1 MNALKLAMIAD
12 DLTGANDSGV
22 QLARYGLNTSVLF
35 ELDETAIHQDAVV
48 IDTDSRWLPPSQA
61 YDKVKEAAKVLKSG
75 SFDVI
80 YKKVDSTLRG
90 NLGTEID
97 ALYEVFQ
104 PDFVVI
110 APAYPKNGRTTVKGI
125 HYLHGKPLS
134 ETEIARDPKT
144 PVLDSYIPSIV
155 QNQSEQP
162 TASVTYEELRSGYE
176 AVQAKLKQ
184 CHEDQIRYI
193 VFDAEQEEDLRL
205 IVQTMSRS
213 GYSVC
218 WVGSAGLAN
227 YLPEIYGLQT
237 KQIELDI
244 PRDQKPVLLVVGSVS
259 PTTRKQLDMVVKQ
272 PHIKGMEMR
281 SSSLVADEGSRQA
294 EMQRVFEEAK
304 RALEDQHDIA
314 LFSSGTPE
322 DIEEAQRLGKKN
334 GMDESAVSNSISAAL
349 GTVTSWLIEACE
361 WKGMVLTGGDTA
373 KQVCTQLGV
382 TGFHLIAEVEIG
394 IPLGR
399 TIGAKPM
406 YAITKAGAF
415 GTELSLLNSIQKLKG
430 E

>member
-1 MNALKLAMIAD
+1 MLKLAMIAD

-35 ELDETAIHQDAVV
+35 ELDETAFDQDAVV
-48 IDTDSRWLPPSQA
+48 IDTDSRWLPQSQA
-61 YDKVKEAAKVLKSG
+61 YDKVKKASQVLKSG

-97 ALYEVFQ
+97 ALYDVFH

-110 APAYPKNGRTTVKGI
+110 APAYPRNGRTTVKGI
-125 HYLHGKPLS
+125 HYLYGKPLG

-144 PVLDSYIPSIV
+144 PVRDSYIPSIV
-155 QNQSEQP
+155 QGQSERP
-162 TASVTYEELRSGYE
+162 VALVTYEELRSGFE
-176 AVQAKLKQ
+176 QVQAKLKQ
-184 CHEDQIRYI
+184 CREDQIRYI
-193 VFDAEQEEDLRL
+193 VFDAEREEDLRL
-205 IVQTMSRS
+205 IVQLMSRS
-213 GYSVC
+213 GHSVC

-227 YLPEIYGLQT
+227 YLPEVYGLQP
-237 KQIELDI
+237 KRIELDI
-244 PRDQKPVLLVVGSVS
+244 PRDPKPVLLVAGSVS
-259 PTTRKQLDMVVKQ
+259 STTRKQLDIVLEQ
-272 PHIKGMEMR
+272 PHIKGIEMR
-281 SSSLVADEGSRQA
+281 SSFLVADEASREA
-294 EMQRVFEEAK
+294 EMQRVYEQAK
-304 RALEDQHDIA
+304 RALEDQVDIA
-314 LFSSGTPE
+314 LFSSGRPE

-349 GTVTSWLIEACE
+349 GTVTSRLTEACE
-361 WKGMVLTGGDTA
+361 VKGLVLTGGDTA
-373 KQVCTQLGV
+373 KQVCMQLGV
-382 TGFHLIAEVEIG
+382 TGFHLIAEVETG

-399 TIGAKPM
+399 TIGSRPM

-415 GTELSLLNSIQKLKG
+415 GTDLSLLNSIQKLKG

>member
-1 MNALKLAMIAD
+1 MIAD

-35 ELDETAIHQDAVV
+35 KLDETAIDQEAVV
-48 IDTDSRWLPPSQA
+48 IDTDSRWLLPNQA
-61 YDKVKEAAKVLKSG
+61 YDKVKAASQVLKSG

-90 NLGTEID
+90 NLGAEID
-97 ALYEVFQ
+97 ALYEAFQ

-144 PVLDSYIPSIV
+144 PVRDSYIPSIV
-155 QNQSEQP
+155 QNQSERP
-162 TASVTYEELRSGYE
+162 MALVTYEELRSGFDQ
-176 AVQAKLKQ
+176 VQVKLKQ
-184 CHEDQIRYI
+184 CQEDQIRYI
-193 VFDAEQEEDLRL
+193 IFDAEQEEDLRL

-213 GYSVC
+213 GHSVC

-227 YLPEIYGLQT
+227 YLPEVYGLEP
-237 KQIELDI
+237 KQIKLDI
-244 PRDQKPVLLVVGSVS
+244 PLDEKPVVLVVGSVS
-259 PTTRKQLDMVVKQ
+259 PTTRKQLDIVVEQ
-272 PHIKGMEMR
+272 PHIKGIELR
-281 SSSLVADEGSRQA
+281 SSLLVADEGSRNT
-294 EMQRVFEEAK
+294 EIQRGYEEAK
-304 RALEDQHDIA
+304 RALENQVDIA
-314 LFSSGTPE
+314 LFSSGRPE

-349 GTVTSWLIEACE
+349 GTVTSRLIEACE
-361 WKGMVLTGGDTA
+361 LKGLVLTGGDTA

-382 TGFHLIAEVEIG
+382 TGFQLIAEVETG

-415 GTELSLLNSIQKLKG
+415 GTDLSLLHSIQKLKG
-430 E
+430 EPTV